1 MEIMLASYCRYGKK
15 IARPGHGGQLIHNV
29 NMNAISIQPS
39 GGADELDDIDRRL
52 LDLLQTDAA
61 RTNQALAEAAGVS
74 AATALRRVRR
84 LTEAGV
90 IERQVA
96 LLAPRLSD
104 EGLTGIAEVSLDRQ
118 GAELLLAFEAR
129 ALAEP
134 AVQQCYRVSPG
145 PDFVLVAWVPDM
157 NAWGALVQR
166 LFTQDANVRNVKT
179 YFSVKRAKFE
189 PRISLAPRSS

>member
-1 MEIMLASYCRYGKK
+1 VQNHFVDEIKNPPKK
-15 IARPGHGGQLIHNV
+15 GEA
-29 NMNAISIQPS
+29 
-39 GGADELDDIDRRL
+39 ELDDVDRRL
-52 LDLLQTDAA
+52 LDLLQADAT
-61 RTNQALAEAAGVS
+61 RTNQALAEAAAIS
-74 AATALRRVRR
+74 PATALRRVRR
-84 LTEAGV
+84 LTETGV

-118 GAELLLAFEAR
+118 GAELLDAFEAR

-145 PDFVLVAWVPDM
+145 PDFVLVAWVHDM

-179 YFSVKRAKFE
+179 YFSVKRAKFQ
-189 PRISLAPRSS
+189 PRIALAPRSS